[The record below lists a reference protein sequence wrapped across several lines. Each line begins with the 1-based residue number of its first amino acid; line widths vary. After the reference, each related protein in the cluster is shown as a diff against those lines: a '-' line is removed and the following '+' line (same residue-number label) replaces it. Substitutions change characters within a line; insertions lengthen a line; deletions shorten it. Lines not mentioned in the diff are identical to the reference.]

1 MLPVPVC
8 GRIDSALRLLV
19 QSHKPPPGGLLC
31 DGGQVLG
38 VATKTGDDHLDQFAA
53 SLRNTWLKW
62 GVGPL
67 AVGAVLLLVATAAAA
82 SPDRMSERALE
93 IRFQV
98 VLAIGAGLFLIGFSL
113 DSHWTNAQKLARR
126 IARAAGLPDLKA
138 VEELKKR
145 STRKLNESLAA
156 QSQVAADSILAS
168 TLALTIIGGAIVA
181 TAVLA
186 AAAGLGFAYSA
197 MLWLLAAE
205 YQLFVLSR
213 HPYYKELLQ
222 AAEAGDLVATDTKAE
237 SARKRWL

>member
-1 MLPVPVC
+1 M
-8 GRIDSALRLLV
+8 
-19 QSHKPPPGGLLC
+19 
-31 DGGQVLG
+31 
-38 VATKTGDDHLDQFAA
+38 
-53 SLRNTWLKW
+53 
-62 GVGPL
+62 
-67 AVGAVLLLVATAAAA
+67 AVGMVLLLLATAAAA

-145 STRKLNESLAA
+145 STRKLTESLAS

-168 TLALTIIGGAIVA
+168 TLALTIIGGAIAA

-186 AAAGLGFAYSA
+186 AAAGLGFAYA
-197 MLWLLAAE
+197 VMLWLLAAE

-222 AAEAGDLVATDTKAE
+222 AAEAGDLVAMDPKAE
-237 SARKRWL
+237 GARKRLL